1 MGHRVSIGWYRL
13 IQDGIGDS
21 LGRYW
26 LIHVGTGSVEGG
38 TGWYL
43 VVLVQHG
50 AVLIGTWWY
59 WVSIGGS
66 DDCDNI
72 HYIPIPRIFPNLLGA
87 QGNLLSR

>member
-59 WVSIGGS
+59 WVSIGRYWLVLGGTGS
-66 DDCDNI
+66 VKGGT
-72 HYIPIPRIFPNLLGA
+72 R
-87 QGNLLSR
+87 SV